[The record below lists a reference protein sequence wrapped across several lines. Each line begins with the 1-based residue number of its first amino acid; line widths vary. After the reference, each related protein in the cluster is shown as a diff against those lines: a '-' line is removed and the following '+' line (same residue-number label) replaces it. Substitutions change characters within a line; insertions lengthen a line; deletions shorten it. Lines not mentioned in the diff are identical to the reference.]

1 MKIRIIAL
9 LSLVAVAVS
18 SCYSVGLQ
26 DLTSDPD
33 YDGNKTSTFRIFKVL
48 QFDDVNVSG
57 IDILPYFD
65 FFNTFRLTLNLQ
77 GWQDFQHVDGQWG
90 CSVLEKVWF

>member
-65 FFNTFRLTLNLQ
+65 FQTYSNLQ